1 MRKFLLLLNVN
12 LVGVAIGA
20 VGVSYVAA
28 QDKPPSVTRT
38 ELLRKSISGIEGKE
52 GVMFVADVPPGA
64 VAGRHF
70 HPGDELIYVLQGTM
84 VFEPH
89 GEQPFQLKAGEAT
102 FNPAKH
108 IHNARNASSTE
119 PAKVLNCM
127 LAEAGQPLAVA
138 AP

>member
-1 MRKFLLLLNVN
+1 MRKFLLLLSVN

-89 GEQPFQLKAGEAT
+89 GEQPFQLRQVKPPITRPSTSIMPGMQARL
-102 FNPAKH
+102 NPQ
-108 IHNARNASSTE
+108 RF
-119 PAKVLNCM
+119 
-127 LAEAGQPLAVA
+127 
-138 AP
+138 